1 MKVDWHIGEVPQD
14 LREEALGCQAWG
26 WLICSSYFVFAFNL
40 SKGKYDLLLLKICY
54 GTWTTN
60 SLSRSKFGLYLL
72 PIYEY
77 YIVFYYYQKREAG
90 TTRNVTS
97 MNRSGSKTLLTCL
110 LFSLQK
116 NETATEHIC
125 IGIKTFYAN

>member
-1 MKVDWHIGEVPQD
+1 M
-14 LREEALGCQAWG
+14 
-26 WLICSSYFVFAFNL
+26 
-40 SKGKYDLLLLKICY
+40 
-54 GTWTTN
+54 N

-72 PIYEY
+72 SIYEY

-116 NETATEHIC
+116 NETTTEHIC
-125 IGIKTFYAN
+125 IGIKTLYAN